1 MIYDNITVEDFKAQ
15 FSRNF
20 PYLPLYQE
28 GKVYC
33 EGDEVYVEPNFYQSL
48 INNNSQPI
56 TDDKS
61 WQVIDDS
68 INNYVSDADIER
80 AKAEAIVNFNVA
92 LTPVPETARLVF
104 LYLWAFYLSYDLSLA
119 QGGAYGSVNF
129 PVTDVTVGSVHEA
142 YYVPK
147 VYLEDPILGFY
158 ARNGF
163 GLKYLNLVYANTIGN
178 VKAVAGWSLP

>member
-1 MIYDNITVEDFKAQ
+1 MIYDTITVSDFKTQ

-20 PYLPLYQE
+20 PYLPVYDSQ
-28 GKVYC
+28 KVYF
-33 EGDEVYVEPNFYQSL
+33 EGDEVYSEPNFYQSL
-48 INNNSQPI
+48 VNNNSAPL

-61 WQVIDDS
+61 WSVVDDS
-68 INNYVSDADIER
+68 VDNYVTDSDIER
-80 AKAEAIVNFNVA
+80 SKLEAVASFNKG
-92 LTPVPETARLVF
+92 LTTSYDVARLVF

-163 GLKYLNLVYANTIGN
+163 GLKYLNLVYAHTVGN